1 MITKG
6 SLSLNM
12 SAIFGVKTN
21 NKKKRLIIFF
31 KYVSVVSIGINV
43 LVCKTSPISHTVA
56 SDLDYS
62 LILSDLSL

>member
-1 MITKG
+1 
-6 SLSLNM
+6 M

-21 NKKKRLIIFF
+21 IKKKRLIIFF

-43 LVCKTSPISHTVA
+43 LVCKTSPISNTVA
-56 SDLDYS
+56 SDLGHS